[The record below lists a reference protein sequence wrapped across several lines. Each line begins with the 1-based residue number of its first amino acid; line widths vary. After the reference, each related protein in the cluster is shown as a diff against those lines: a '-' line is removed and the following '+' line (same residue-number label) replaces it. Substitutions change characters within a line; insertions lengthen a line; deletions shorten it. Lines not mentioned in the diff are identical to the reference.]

1 VVYFKS
7 ATPNL
12 LELRVTNSIAN
23 HFIISNSN
31 IFLLKLDAGKFTR
44 RIFDCGGECLRMV
57 NLKPTE
63 RGHQPV
69 EIVPRDVN
77 HHQLLWLILVSIVI
91 HGLGLLL
98 FARYQE
104 IETVK
109 LDKTDLD
116 PIEFTVLPEEP
127 VKETTSNDKSD
138 YKGSP
143 NLKSAPTPA
152 IANPPSTLTPPATA
166 ELSQRE
172 IAPTPEA
179 TAPPQEEQSNVL
191 SGSDKISIPK
201 PQPKPQ
207 PIAERPRREIATP
220 SKDNSVATNI
230 PPQSQ
235 PSQPSQPNPP
245 EGVSN
250 SASDLSGGDF
260 SQTLASG
267 GDAFFS
273 PEALEYKSVLN
284 PEQLKALK
292 DIDLSKYL
300 AAMEGEVK
308 PNWNPSFRQDD
319 RTTVLNFKIE
329 KSGQVTGLKI
339 IQSSG
344 AAEADQE
351 ALAAVQQSLPFAPLP
366 ADFPLENLEI
376 TFSFN
381 IHIY

>member
-1 VVYFKS
+1 L
-7 ATPNL
+7 A
-12 LELRVTNSIAN
+12 SID
-23 HFIISNSN
+23 N
-31 IFLLKLDAGKFTR
+31 IFLLGLDAGTITR
-44 RIFDCGGECLRMV
+44 KIFDCGGEWLTV
-57 NLKPTE
+57 INLKPTE
-63 RGHQPV
+63 QDRQPV
-69 EIVPRDVN
+69 EIIFRDVK
-77 HHQLLWLILVSIVI
+77 QQRLFWLIFVSIVI

-98 FARYQE
+98 LAQSQKV
-104 IETVK
+104 ETVK
-109 LDKTDLD
+109 PDKTDFD

-127 VKETTSNDKSD
+127 VNETTSKNKSD
-138 YKGSP
+138 YQRGA
-143 NLKSAPTPA
+143 NLKPASTPSSASAPA
-152 IANPPSTLTPPATA
+152 IAKGVA
-166 ELSQRE
+166 EPIAERSQGE
-172 IAPTPEA
+172 ITSSPEA
-179 TAPPQEEQSNVL
+179 TKPPEEEQPKVL
-191 SGSDKISIPK
+191 SGSDPTSIPQPKSPPK
-201 PQPKPQ
+201 PQPQ
-207 PIAERPRREIATP
+207 AIATP
-220 SKDNSVATNI
+220 PKDNSVATNL

-235 PSQPSQPNPP
+235 PSKPAPP
-245 EGVSN
+245 DGVST

-273 PEALEYKSVLN
+273 PEALEYNSVLN

-300 AAMEGEVK
+300 AAMEGKVK

-339 IQSSG
+339 VQSSG
-344 AAEADQE
+344 ATEADQE
-351 ALAAVQQSLPFAPLP
+351 ALAAVQQSIPFAPLP

>member
-1 VVYFKS
+1 M
-7 ATPNL
+7 
-12 LELRVTNSIAN
+12 LRLNAGAIA
-23 HFIISNSN
+23 H
-31 IFLLKLDAGKFTR
+31 K
-44 RIFDCGGECLRMV
+44 IFDCGGEWLTV
-57 NLKPTE
+57 VILKPTE
-63 RGHQPV
+63 QDHQPV
-69 EIVPRDVN
+69 EIDPRDVN
-77 HHQLLWLILVSIVI
+77 HQQLFWPILISIII

-98 FARYQE
+98 LARYQKV
-104 IETVK
+104 ETVRP
-109 LDKTDLD
+109 DKKNLD

-127 VKETTSNDKSD
+127 VKETTSKDNKSKSD
-138 YKGSP
+138 YESSA
-143 NLKSAPTPA
+143 NLKSAATPPIAQPPTTASPPA
-152 IANPPSTLTPPATA
+152 IAPTLEATNPP
-166 ELSQRE
+166 
-172 IAPTPEA
+172 
-179 TAPPQEEQSNVL
+179 EEESNVL

-201 PQPKPQ
+201 PQPKSEPKPKPQ
-207 PIAERPRREIATP
+207 PQPQAIAERSRREIATP
-220 SKDNSVATNI
+220 PKGNSVATNL

-235 PSQPSQPNPP
+235 PQTPAPP
-245 EGVSN
+245 GGVST

-273 PEALEYKSVLN
+273 PEALEYNSVLD

-300 AAMEGEVK
+300 AAMEGKVK

-329 KSGQVTGLKI
+329 KSGQVTGLKV

-351 ALAAVQQSLPFAPLP
+351 ALAAVQQSIPFAPLP

>member
-1 VVYFKS
+1 MQVQLQL
-7 ATPNL
+7 P
-12 LELRVTNSIAN
+12 I
-23 HFIISNSN
+23 
-31 IFLLKLDAGKFTR
+31 G
-44 RIFDCGGECLRMV
+44 FDCGGEWLTVV
-57 NLKPTE
+57 NLKPVE
-63 RGHQPV
+63 QDYQPI
-69 EIVPRDVN
+69 EIVPRDV
-77 HHQLLWLILVSIVI
+77 HHQQLPWPILISIVI

-104 IETVK
+104 VETVRP
-109 LDKTDLD
+109 DKTDLD
-116 PIEFTVLPEEP
+116 PIEFTLLPEES
-127 VKETTSNDKSD
+127 VKDTTSKDNKEKSD
-138 YKGSP
+138 YERSA
-143 NLKSAPTPA
+143 NLKSAPTSQPPTTASLPA
-152 IANPPSTLTPPATA
+152 IA
-166 ELSQRE
+166 ERSQRE

-179 TAPPQEEQSNVL
+179 TKPPEGDQPKVL

-201 PQPKPQ
+201 LKPQ
-207 PIAERPRREIATP
+207 TKPQQITTP
-220 SKDNSVATNI
+220 PKDNSVATNI

-235 PSQPSQPNPP
+235 PRQAAQPD
-245 EGVSN
+245 EVST
-250 SASDLSGGDF
+250 SASDLSGGNF

-273 PEALEYKSVLN
+273 PEALEYKSVLD

-300 AAMEGEVK
+300 TAMEGKVK

-339 IQSSG
+339 IQGSG

>member
-1 VVYFKS
+1 LPVK
-7 ATPNL
+7 
-12 LELRVTNSIAN
+12 
-23 HFIISNSN
+23 
-31 IFLLKLDAGKFTR
+31 
-44 RIFDCGGECLRMV
+44 IFDCGGEWSTVV
-57 NLKPTE
+57 NLKPTKQN
-63 RGHQPV
+63 HQPV
-69 EIVPRDVN
+69 KIVHREEN
-77 HHQLLWLILVSIVI
+77 HQQLLWLILASIVI

-98 FARYQE
+98 FALYQRV
-104 IETVK
+104 ETVRP
-109 LDKTDLD
+109 DKKDLD

-127 VKETTSNDKSD
+127 VEKTTSKDKSD
-138 YKGSP
+138 YELSAD
-143 NLKSAPTPA
+143 LKPAPPTTSTPPA
-152 IANPPSTLTPPATA
+152 IA
-166 ELSQRE
+166 ERSQRE
-172 IAPTPEA
+172 ITPTPETPEA
-179 TAPPQEEQSNVL
+179 SNPAEEEQSNVL

-201 PQPKPQ
+201 SKPKSKPQ
-207 PIAERPRREIATP
+207 PIATP
-220 SKDNSVATNI
+220 SKNNSVATNL

-235 PSQPSQPNPP
+235 PRKLASPD
-245 EGVSN
+245 GVST

-273 PEALEYKSVLN
+273 PEALEYKSVLD

-300 AAMEGEVK
+300 AAMEGKVK

-329 KSGQVTGLKI
+329 KSGQVTGLKV

-344 AAEADQE
+344 AAQADQE
-351 ALAAVQQSLPFAPLP
+351 ALAAVQESLPFAPLP

>member
-1 VVYFKS
+1 M
-7 ATPNL
+7 
-12 LELRVTNSIAN
+12 LR
-23 HFIISNSN
+23 
-31 IFLLKLDAGKFTR
+31 LDAGTISH
-44 RIFDCGGECLRMV
+44 RIFDCGGEWLRVV

-63 RGHQPV
+63 QDYQPV
-69 EIVPRDVN
+69 EVVRRDVN
-77 HHQLLWLILVSIVI
+77 HQQLGWLILISIAI

-98 FARYQE
+98 LARYQE
-104 IETVK
+104 VQTVRP
-109 LDKTDLD
+109 DKTDLD

-127 VKETTSNDKSD
+127 VKETTSKNKSD
-138 YKGSP
+138 YESSA
-143 NLKSAPTPA
+143 NLKSAP
-152 IANPPSTLTPPATA
+152 NPATA
-166 ELSQRE
+166 QPPTTASPPA

-179 TAPPQEEQSNVL
+179 TKPPEESQSNVL
-191 SGSDKISIPK
+191 TGSDKVSIPEPKPK
-201 PQPKPQ
+201 PQAIAKPAQ
-207 PIAERPRREIATP
+207 QEIATP
-220 SKDNSVATNI
+220 PKDNSVATNL
-230 PPQSQ
+230 PSQSQ
-235 PSQPSQPNPP
+235 PSQPAQPD
-245 EGVSN
+245 GVST

-273 PEALEYKSVLN
+273 PEALEYNSVLN

-292 DIDLSKYL
+292 DIDLRKYL
-300 AAMEGEVK
+300 ASMEGKVK

-351 ALAAVQQSLPFAPLP
+351 ALAAVQQSVPFAPLP

>member
-1 VVYFKS
+1 
-7 ATPNL
+7 
-12 LELRVTNSIAN
+12 
-23 HFIISNSN
+23 
-31 IFLLKLDAGKFTR
+31 
-44 RIFDCGGECLRMV
+44 
-57 NLKPTE
+57 
-63 RGHQPV
+63 
-69 EIVPRDVN
+69 
-77 HHQLLWLILVSIVI
+77 VI

-98 FARYQE
+98 FARYQGVE
-104 IETVK
+104 AVRP
-109 LDKTDLD
+109 DKTDLD

-127 VKETTSNDKSD
+127 VKETTSKDKSSYD
-138 YKGSP
+138 RSV
-143 NLKSAPTPA
+143 NLKPAPTAP
-152 IANPPSTLTPPATA
+152 TTPPPTTTA
-166 ELSQRE
+166 
-172 IAPTPEA
+172 P
-179 TAPPQEEQSNVL
+179 TAPPPTLEATKPPEQEQSNVL
-191 SGSDKISIPK
+191 SGSDKISIPQPKPKSK
-201 PQPKPQ
+201 PQPQPQ
-207 PIAERPRREIATP
+207 PFAQRTQRVIATP
-220 SKDNSVATNI
+220 PKNNSVATNL

-235 PSQPSQPNPP
+235 PSQPD
-245 EGVSN
+245 GVST

-273 PEALEYKSVLN
+273 PEALEYKSVLD

-300 AAMEGEVK
+300 AAMEGKVK

-329 KSGQVTGLKI
+329 KSGQVTGLKV

-344 AAEADQE
+344 ADQADQE

-381 IHIY
+381 IHTY

>member
-1 VVYFKS
+1 
-7 ATPNL
+7 
-12 LELRVTNSIAN
+12 
-23 HFIISNSN
+23 
-31 IFLLKLDAGKFTR
+31 
-44 RIFDCGGECLRMV
+44 MV

-63 RGHQPV
+63 QDHQPI

-77 HHQLLWLILVSIVI
+77 HQQLLWLILISIVI

-104 IETVK
+104 VETVRP
-109 LDKTDLD
+109 DKTDLD

-127 VKETTSNDKSD
+127 VKEKTSKDKSD
-138 YKGSP
+138 YEGSP

-152 IANPPSTLTPPATA
+152 IANPPTAPSSPA
-166 ELSQRE
+166 
-172 IAPTPEA
+172 IAPVPEA
-179 TAPPQEEQSNVL
+179 TKPLEEEQSNVL
-191 SGSDKISIPK
+191 SGSDKLSVPK
-201 PQPKPQ
+201 PQPKPK
-207 PIAERPRREIATP
+207 PIAKGSQREIATAP
-220 SKDNSVATNI
+220 KDNSVATNI

-235 PSQPSQPNPP
+235 PRPTVPP
-245 EGVSN
+245 DGVST

-273 PEALEYKSVLN
+273 PEALEYNSVLN

-300 AAMEGEVK
+300 AAMEGKVK
-308 PNWNPSFRQDD
+308 PNWNPAFRQDD

-329 KSGQVTGLKI
+329 KSGQVTGLKV

-344 AAEADQE
+344 APEADQE
-351 ALAAVQQSLPFAPLP
+351 ALAAVQQSVPFAPLP
-366 ADFPLENLEI
+366 TDFPLENLEI